1 MRSEVAL
8 AEGKPH
14 LKQRVKS
21 KLRRNPF
28 CQPGAAS
35 MDYKPISSYGIVGD
49 LHSAALVGDDGS
61 VDWLCLPRFDSP
73 SVFGA
78 ILDRQRGG
86 AFRIA
91 PMSEPAGCRQ
101 IYQPDTNVLVTRF
114 LTQEGV
120 AEVVDFMPLRSRT
133 HPWRDSRLVRRARA
147 VSGPASLRLRCLPAF
162 DYGRQPHRVEIESG
176 GARFR
181 TDTLSL
187 ELAAPVPLESWGEQ
201 GVEATF
207 TLREGQTLSFVVGL
221 DADGSFSQAHF
232 NTPESSLDKLEARTC
247 AYWRRWL
254 SKCTYS
260 GRWWEMVHR
269 SALVLELLAYA
280 PTGAVIAAPTTSLPE
295 WIGGERNWDYRFN
308 WIRDAAFTVYALLRI
323 GLTDE
328 ADRFMS
334 WIENRCAELAE
345 EGPLQTVYA
354 VDGGR
359 DLQEQN
365 LEYLDGYRG
374 SRPVRIG
381 TDAFRQLQLD
391 IYGPLIDAVY
401 LYNKYA
407 RPITSVLWRDV
418 RRLINWLC
426 DSWSQ
431 ADRGIWELRGEAHQL
446 VHSKLMCWVALDRGL
461 RLATQRSLPAELDRW
476 IRCRDRIYEEVMTKG
491 WSERRQAF
499 TQSYGSDTLDAA
511 VLMMPLVFF
520 LAPADPRLK
529 STVDAICR
537 PVSEGGLMTDG
548 MLYRY
553 RSPSSFPEDGLSG
566 DEGTF
571 NICTM
576 WLVDALTRMGR
587 IRDAHWLFEK
597 VLSRAN
603 HVGLY
608 SEQTSPGN
616 VSLGNFPQGL
626 THLGLISAAYNLNQA
641 LDAERSRGP
650 RHCSGNVEP

>member
-1 MRSEVAL
+1 MA
-8 AEGKPH
+8 
-14 LKQRVKS
+14 
-21 KLRRNPF
+21 
-28 CQPGAAS
+28 
-35 MDYKPISSYGIVGD
+35 YKPISSYGIVGD

-78 ILDRQRGG
+78 ILDQQRGG

-91 PMSEPAGCRQ
+91 PISEPAACRQ

-114 LTQEGV
+114 LTPEGV
-120 AEVVDFMPLRSRT
+120 AEVVDFMPLRSRA
-133 HPWRDSRLVRRARA
+133 HPWRDSRLVRRVRA
-147 VSGPASLRLRCLPAF
+147 VSGTTSLRLRCLPGF
-162 DYGRQPHRVEIESG
+162 DYGRQPHQVEIENG

-181 TDTLSL
+181 SSTAALG
-187 ELAAPVPLESWGEQ
+187 LAAPVPLQPWGEQ
-201 GVEATF
+201 GVEASF
-207 TLREGQTLSFVVGL
+207 TLREGQALSFIVGL
-221 DADGSFSQAHF
+221 DTDGSFAQVHF
-232 NTPESSLDKLEARTC
+232 NTPETLLDKLEGRTC

-254 SKCTYS
+254 AKSTYN
-260 GRWWEMVHR
+260 GRWREMVHR

-280 PTGAVIAAPTTSLPE
+280 PSGAVIAAPTTSLPE
-295 WIGGERNWDYRFN
+295 WIGGKRNWDYRYN

-334 WIENRCAELAE
+334 WIEDRCAEMAQD
-345 EGPLQTVYA
+345 GPLQTVYA
-354 VDGGR
+354 VDGASQ
-359 DLQEQN
+359 LHELN
-365 LEYLDGYRG
+365 LDHLEGYRG

-381 TDAFRQLQLD
+381 NDAFRQLQLD
-391 IYGPLIDAVY
+391 IYGPLIDAIY

-407 RPITSVLWRDV
+407 QPITSVLWRDV
-418 RRLINWLC
+418 RRLVNWVC
-426 DSWSQ
+426 DNWQQ
-431 ADRGIWELRGEAHQL
+431 ADRGIWELRGEGRQL
-446 VHSKLMCWVALDRGL
+446 VHSKLMCWVALDRAL
-461 RLATQRSLPAELDRW
+461 RLASQRSVPADTDRW
-476 IRCRDRIYEEVMTKG
+476 IRCRDQIYDEIMRKG
-491 WSERRQAF
+491 WNESRQAF

-520 LAPADPRLK
+520 LAPGDPRLK

-537 PVSEGGLMTDG
+537 PISEGGLMTDG

-553 RSPSSFPEDGLSG
+553 RSQASRPEDGLPG

-587 IRDAHWLFEK
+587 VRDAHWLFEK

-608 SEQTSPGN
+608 SEETSPGN

-650 RHCSGNVEP
+650 RHHSGNVEP